1 MRVLLCRENIQ
12 VKHCKGQGQLRDLD
26 RFPRSTWTYYQLQL
40 GAAPGNAAWCDER
53 EAVRRRE
60 VFPQWRSK

>member
-1 MRVLLCRENIQ
+1 MRVLLCHKKIQ

-40 GAAPGNAAWCDER
+40 GAAPG
-53 EAVRRRE
+53 
-60 VFPQWRSK
+60 RSQPGATSVKPSAGA